1 MDNMNKYVELLKEVR
16 LHQFEMLEKF
26 GGYDNLPE
34 DYKKDFDEIQQHLLD
49 SMKYL

>member
-1 MDNMNKYVELLKEVR
+1 MDKYAELVEEVR
-16 LHQFEMLEKF
+16 PHQIEMLEKF